1 LSAGADAERRSRL
14 LSLKLRALVRDH
26 TGGDDSGDASVFA
39 LGAALLRDD
48 AVWMLVDGESERSL
62 GATLAWATTHAAS
75 RPVRM
80 LVERDSGVL
89 ARRAAQ
95 FDADIELWHVDE
107 RSLLPAIADPHLP
120 RVDARPEHIA
130 FAEVIDAAGAAVV
143 VEHGVVVG
151 EVAGLEMCRVVDDAT
166 SGETRLEVGMGA
178 HDREAFAMVHGHLPT
193 TEALRQVIDAV
204 APHRV
209 VGAPQHP
216 FNQFAAERLLRWRA
230 LGEPSCIGFESLA
243 PAEPPVVRRN
253 LKDAVPCAARGV
265 MRDGR
270 DAVAVFA
277 SGVDLDVVPF
287 ALDAAD
293 REGVDA
299 VAVVLRERDVV
310 PSIEKLA
317 ARARRSVSFVTI

>member
-1 LSAGADAERRSRL
+1 MSSGADAERRSRL

-26 TGGDDSGDASVFA
+26 TGGDDSGDAAMFA
-39 LGAALLRDD
+39 LGAALVRND

-62 GATLAWATTHAAS
+62 GATLAWASTHAGS
-75 RPVRM
+75 RAVRM

-95 FDADIELWHVDE
+95 FDADVEIWHVDE

-120 RVDARPEHIA
+120 RVKARPEHLA
-130 FAEVIDAAGAAVV
+130 FADVIEAAGATVV

-151 EVAGLEMCRVVDDAT
+151 EVAGLELCRVVDDAT
-166 SGETRLEVGMGA
+166 TGETRLEVGMGA
-178 HDREAFAMVHGHLPT
+178 HDREAFAMVHGHLPAP
-193 TEALRQVIDAV
+193 EALRQVIDSV

-216 FNQFAAERLLRWRA
+216 FNQFAAERLLRWLA
-230 LGEPSCIGFESLA
+230 LDVPSSIGFESLA
-243 PAEPPVVRRN
+243 PVEPPVVRRN
-253 LKDAVPCAARGV
+253 LKDAVPCAARGT

-270 DAVAVFA
+270 DTVAVFA

-287 ALDAAD
+287 AVDVAD
-293 REGVDA
+293 REGVDD
-299 VAVVLRERDVV
+299 VAVVLRARDVV
-310 PSIEKLA
+310 PSIERLA
-317 ARARRSVSFVTI
+317 ALTRRSVAIVTI